1 MHPLVRIA
9 CLVAFAIALQFLQ
22 WPTFAV
28 VFVLLGGLLAWRG
41 FAVFLVLLRR
51 ARWLLLSMLL
61 IYAFS
66 TPGEY
71 IPRMPDAW
79 APTYEGLRAGGLQMA
94 RLVAMLAALSLL
106 LATSNREDIMAG
118 IYLLLQPLRP
128 LGLDP
133 ERFAAR
139 LWLTLHY
146 VETMPKGVFH
156 RLRQQGWRLED
167 ILHEEVERPDSIHLQ
182 FPAFRLTDA
191 LLLAGLPL
199 ALWWLL

>member
-1 MHPLVRIA
+1 M
-9 CLVAFAIALQFLQ
+9 VAFAIALQFLQ

-28 VFVLLGGLLAWRG
+28 VFVLLGGLLACRG

-71 IPRMPDAW
+71 IPHMPDAW